1 MSNIYCVTNL
11 WMRRGGG
18 GFTVLPYIWM
28 KNSSPREELDIK
40 NIVSSSGGNLG
51 VPCSCVPLLYSLQER
66 SLPVSFW
73 PVKVDVLD
81 SRWSILLEIILG
93 ELQGKTGK
101 GGLLTGDY

>member
-1 MSNIYCVTNL
+1 
-11 WMRRGGG
+11 
-18 GFTVLPYIWM
+18 M
-28 KNSSPREELDIK
+28 KNSSPREGLDIK

-81 SRWSILLEIILG
+81 ARWSNLLEIIVG
-93 ELQGKTGK
+93 ELQGRGRRVRGTVDW
-101 GGLLTGDY
+101 GLLRSGGGVLPYITYTSMCRPTGS

>member
-1 MSNIYCVTNL
+1 MG
-11 WMRRGGG
+11 RKRGGRG
-18 GFTVLPYIWM
+18 IHSFAVHLDGEF
-28 KNSSPREELDIK
+28 KSREGLDIK

-73 PVKVDVLD
+73 PVKFDVLD
-81 SRWSILLEIILG
+81 ARWSILLEIIVG